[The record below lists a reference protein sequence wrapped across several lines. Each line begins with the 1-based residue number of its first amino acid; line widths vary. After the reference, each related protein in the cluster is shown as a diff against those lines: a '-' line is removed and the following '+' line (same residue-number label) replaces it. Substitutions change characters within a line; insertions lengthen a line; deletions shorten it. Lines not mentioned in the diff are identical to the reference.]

1 MMCLTSEPELLHA
14 CVLKIRSCKDK
25 AGTFTSVV
33 QGWMEE
39 GQLLC
44 GWKLEI
50 LTHTLGPSL
59 F

>member
-1 MMCLTSEPELLHA
+1 MTYLTSELLHA
-14 CVLKIRSCKDK
+14 CVLKIRSCKDM

-39 GQLLC
+39 GQLLR

-50 LTHTLGPSL
+50 LTHTLGHNL